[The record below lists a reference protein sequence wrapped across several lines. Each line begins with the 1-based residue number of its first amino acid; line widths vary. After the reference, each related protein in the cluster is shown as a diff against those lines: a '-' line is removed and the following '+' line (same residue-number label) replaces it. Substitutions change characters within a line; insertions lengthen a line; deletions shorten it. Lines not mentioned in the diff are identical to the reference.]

1 MVPMISGVLK
11 PTVTKIIEPVARLL
25 LRIGLSPNG
34 ITILGSIGVVI
45 SAGYFYP
52 REEYLLG
59 TMLISLFAL
68 SDLFD
73 GTMARISHRGPST
86 WGGFLD
92 STLDRITD
100 SAITVSVSIA
110 LIKSDDHLSYVA
122 LISLVTGLLIPY
134 VRAKAESFNID
145 CSVGIAE
152 RTERLV
158 IVLVGIGFE
167 GLGIPYALAIAFW
180 LLALL
185 GIVTTLQRVAVV
197 HKGLTSS

>member
-1 MVPMISGVLK
+1 
-11 PTVTKIIEPVARLL
+11 
-25 LRIGLSPNG
+25 
-34 ITILGSIGVVI
+34 
-45 SAGYFYP
+45 
-52 REEYLLG
+52 
-59 TMLISLFAL
+59 
-68 SDLFD
+68 
-73 GTMARISHRGPST
+73 
-86 WGGFLD
+86 
-92 STLDRITD
+92 
-100 SAITVSVSIA
+100 
-110 LIKSDDHLSYVA
+110 
-122 LISLVTGLLIPY
+122 VTGLLIPY